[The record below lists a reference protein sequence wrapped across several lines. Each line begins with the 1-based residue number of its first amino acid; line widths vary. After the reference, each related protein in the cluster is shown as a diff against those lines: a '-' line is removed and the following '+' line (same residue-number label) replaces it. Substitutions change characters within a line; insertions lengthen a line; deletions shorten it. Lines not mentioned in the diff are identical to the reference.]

1 MLNCRCLT
9 RPVLLT
15 LILLS
20 ACAAADPP
28 APGSDPAP
36 RVAPGASGAFLQG
49 RFALGSAELPD
60 AADAFLRA
68 LAADPDNT
76 ELRQQ
81 AFLASVM
88 AGRPEAITLA
98 QGLPD
103 SPAALLVLAGQDVA
117 AGRWAAAESKF
128 GKLPGQDANQVLR
141 PLLVA
146 WARQGAGRTDDA
158 VAELRPFEENPQYRG
173 LFALHTALIDDL
185 AGRQADAGREYGVA
199 EANSGGL
206 NLRLGT
212 ILASWQARTGHEAEA
227 RRIIQAMVGS
237 ASGLAIAEPALQL
250 DASHV
255 QVGSAADGIAETYLA
270 LAATLQRQNASE
282 FSLLLLHLALQLRPE
297 FTAARLLMSDLQ
309 LDSRQF
315 GLASATLA
323 AVPASDSLIAI
334 VRLRQANIVERQG
347 RIDDA
352 ASMLEEIAVT
362 YPQRPEPFAMLAEM
376 QRAAGHFAQAA
387 ATYGRAIERLPN
399 PGPNDWVMFYQ
410 QGTAYERAH
419 QWPQAEAD
427 FLHALELSP
436 DQPAVLNYLG
446 YSWAEQGRN
455 LSRARQMLERAV
467 ELRPDDGAIVDSL
480 GWVLLRQG
488 DTAGAARWLERAVEL
503 EPEDWSINAHLGDA
517 YWEAGRHAEAQT
529 QWRRA
534 LILHPEPEDAEKL
547 RAKLAGNV
555 PPASAQRS
563 AP

>member
-1 MLNCRCLT
+1 MPHRRRLARSA
-9 RPVLLT
+9 LLT
-15 LILLS
+15 LTLLS
-20 ACAAADPP
+20 ACAAADP
-28 APGSDPAP
+28 AKPGQDPAP
-36 RVAPGASGAFLQG
+36 VTPGASGAFLQG
-49 RFALGSAELPD
+49 QFAIESADPAQ

-68 LAADPDNT
+68 LAADPANL

-88 AGRPEAITLA
+88 AGRPEAAALA

-103 SPAALLVLAGQDVA
+103 SPAALLVLAGQDIG

-128 GKLPGQDANQVLR
+128 DQLPGQGGNQVLR
-141 PLLVA
+141 PLLSA

-158 VAELRPFEENPQYRG
+158 IAALRPFVESGQYRG
-173 LFALHTALIDDL
+173 LFALHAALIEDL
-185 AGRQADAGREYGVA
+185 AGRQADAGRDYGIAQVD
-199 EANSGGL
+199 SGGL

-212 ILASWQARTGHEAEA
+212 MLASWQARTGHETEA
-227 RRIIQAMVGS
+227 RRIIQAMVES
-237 ASGLAIAEPALQL
+237 APNLAIAEPALQL

-255 QVGSAADGIAETYLA
+255 QVGNAADGVAEAYLA

-282 FSLLLLHLALQLRPE
+282 FSLLLLHLGLQLRPQ

-309 LDSRQF
+309 LDARQF
-315 GLASATLA
+315 RQASATLA
-323 AVPASDSLIAI
+323 EVPASDSLIAV
-334 VRLRQANIVERQG
+334 VRLRQANIMEQQG
-347 RIDDA
+347 RKDDA
-352 ASMLEEIAVT
+352 ARILEETAAA
-362 YPQRPEPFAMLAEM
+362 YPQRPEPLAMLAEM
-376 QRAAGHFAQAA
+376 QRVATQFTQAA
-387 ATYGRAIERLPN
+387 ATYGRAIDRIPN

-427 FLHALELSP
+427 FLRALQLSP

-455 LSRARQMLERAV
+455 LPRARQMLERAV
-467 ELRPDDGAIVDSL
+467 ELRPNDGAIVDSL
-480 GWVLLRQG
+480 GWVMLREG

-517 YWEAGRHAEAQT
+517 YWDAGRHAEAQT

-555 PPASAQRS
+555 PPTTVQRS

>member
-1 MLNCRCLT
+1 MPNPHSLPRAALLMLT
-9 RPVLLT
+9 
-15 LILLS
+15 LLS
-20 ACAAADPP
+20 ACAAADP
-28 APGSDPAP
+28 AQPGGGGAS

-49 RFALGSAELPD
+49 RFALESADLSD

-68 LAADPDNT
+68 LAADPGNL

-98 QGLPD
+98 QDLPD
-103 SPAALLVLAGQDVA
+103 NPAALLVLAGQDVA
-117 AGRWAAAESKF
+117 AGRWAAAETKF
-128 GKLPGQDANQVLR
+128 DQLPGPGANQLLR
-141 PLLVA
+141 ALLAA

-158 VAELRPFEENPQYRG
+158 LAKLQPFLDNPQYRG
-173 LFALHTALIDDL
+173 LFALHAALIADL
-185 AGRQADAGREYGVA
+185 AGRQADAGRDYAIA
-199 EANSGGL
+199 EADSGGL

-227 RRIIQAMVGS
+227 RRIIHGMVES
-237 ASGLAIAEPALQL
+237 APNLAIAEPALQL

-255 QVGSAADGIAETYLA
+255 QVASAADGIAEAYLA

-282 FSLLLLHLALQLRPE
+282 FSLLLLHLAVQLRPE

-309 LDSRQF
+309 LDTRQF
-315 GLASATLA
+315 AQANATLA

-334 VRLRQANIVERQG
+334 VQLRQANILQQQG
-347 RIDDA
+347 RTDDA
-352 ASMLEEIAVT
+352 ARLLEQIAAT
-362 YPQRPEPFAMLAEM
+362 YPQRPESLAMLAEM

-387 ATYGRAIERLPN
+387 ATYGRAIERIPN
-399 PGPNDWVMFYQ
+399 PAPNDWVMFYQ

-427 FLHALELSP
+427 FLRALQLSP

-455 LSRARQMLERAV
+455 LPRARQMLERAV
-467 ELRPDDGAIVDSL
+467 ELRPNDGAIVDSL

-517 YWEAGRHAEAQT
+517 YWDAGRHAEAQT

-555 PPASAQRS
+555 QPTAVQRS